1 MHLKTK
7 RNMAQQIS
15 SSFHETKATNREL
28 HDSVRDQN
36 SLGWQNMLRQPKS
49 QVVRYHVHRMF
60 QLVNVYSERKNPYP
74 DRQLPEPPSAHK
86 LNLST

>member
-60 QLVNVYSERKNPYP
+60 QLVNVYSERENPYP